1 MDEKLR
7 LGKMLVESNLLTE
20 EQLKMAMD
28 FQKSVGG
35 KLGAIIVKLG
45 FIEDQTL
52 TNFVA
57 RQQGI
62 PVVNLDE
69 LVIPENL
76 VKRVPRKMIE
86 KHHVVPIRFH
96 DGVLTIAMS
105 DPFDYEAIEE
115 LQLAVDYRIE
125 MQLAGRSQIL
135 KAIHEIF
142 NREEAVPSVK
152 EKSKDQLLKDLE
164 GGRAGVGESR
174 FTPAQLLEALVPL
187 LMQKGIITE
196 EELLRKA
203 RELEAVRER

>member
-1 MDEKLR
+1 MDDKLR
-7 LGKMLVESNLLTE
+7 LGKMLVESSLLTD

-28 FQKSVGG
+28 FQKAVGG

-52 TNFVA
+52 TNFIA

-86 KHHVVPIRFH
+86 KHHVVPIRYH
-96 DGVLTIAMS
+96 DGVLTVATS

-125 MQLAGRSQIL
+125 MQLAPRSQIL
-135 KAIHEIF
+135 RSIHEIF
-142 NREEAVPSVK
+142 YREDAPSPVK
-152 EKSKDQLLKDLE
+152 EKSKDQLLKELDS
-164 GGRAGVGESR
+164 GGEKPSA
-174 FTPAQLLEALVPL
+174 AQLQEALVPL
-187 LMQKGIITE
+187 LIEKGIITE
-196 EELLRKA
+196 ADLIRKA
-203 RELEAVRER
+203 RELEGARAR